1 MWGENLWKWLIS
13 PKKDREAKFTVLGQE
28 WRPKTAET
36 FFTEEEWKAERC
48 FRLKLTRY
56 RLVTLKKNKEF
67 NFVYRKGNSRA
78 GGIMVAVCA
87 ASRYGGM
94 RAGFSVSKKIGNAV
108 VRNKTRRRLKEAY
121 RSFLPKMGKG
131 NKCIIFVARKGIEKA
146 TFLQMKK

>member
-1 MWGENLWKWLIS
+1 M
-13 PKKDREAKFTVLGQE
+13 
-28 WRPKTAET
+28 
-36 FFTEEEWKAERC
+36 
-48 FRLKLTRY
+48 TRY

-121 RSFLPKMGKG
+121 RSFLPKMGKS

-146 TFLQMKK
+146 PFSQMKKEMAFLLKKHGCFNNEKDPDKDNRILQAGDITV